1 MSDAVLYDLRN
12 LIAQMADSMERIADA
27 VERQNALMEQQR
39 TDEPKD
45 DE

>member
-1 MSDAVLYDLRN
+1 MSDAVLYDIRN
-12 LIAQMADSMERIADA
+12 LIAQMADAVERIADA
-27 VERQNALMEQQR
+27 VERQNALMEQRR

>member
-1 MSDAVLYDLRN
+1 MSDAVLYDIRN
-12 LIAQMADSMERIADA
+12 LIAQMADSVERIANA
-27 VERQNALMEQQR
+27 VERQNALMEQRR